1 MAEMI
6 KPKKEDIVVFGRI
19 VSASTEGVVANAEQI
34 YDGVSNIRQYEINKK
49 FLSGNYTIG
58 ESNIKDGSITR
69 KKIANWAVGRDQIE
83 DGAITNGKILDRS
96 VSTFKIEKGG
106 IRTENIEE
114 FAVTGAKLRNGCITA
129 IKIQPGN
136 IFTSHL
142 DNKAVTSE
150 KLANDVWDKIK
161 SEYLQLNGGNMT
173 GAIRWHGLNSIAI
186 GENGIDVNNNDYYVS
201 IDPSKH
207 DERGCINIKYDETET
222 LINNSNI
229 ELRAKEGESLKRQL
243 ILGDSDISMDAYT
256 DNEYQPVVPIFSV
269 SSDEDEGDTFVHG
282 IGFATFN
289 QDNIGFL
296 VNDGSVGLAMSNSDI
311 DELFQQVFQTVIG

>member
-96 VSTFKIEKGG
+96 VSTFKIEKSG
-106 IRTENIEE
+106 IRTENIDDY
-114 FAVTGAKLRNGCITA
+114 AVTGMKLGNGCITA

-150 KLANDVWDKIK
+150 KLANDVWERLKN
-161 SEYLQLNGGNMT
+161 EYLRLDGNNSMSSPLKMD
-173 GAIRWHGLNSIAI
+173 GNSI
-186 GENGIDVNNNDYYVS
+186 EDVSGIS
-201 IDPSKH
+201 S
-207 DERGCINIKYDETET
+207 
-222 LINNSNI
+222 
-229 ELRAKEGESLKRQL
+229 
-243 ILGDSDISMDAYT
+243 DSDSPVFINLLN
-256 DNEYQPVVPIFSV
+256 NEVTIGANG
-269 SSDEDEGDTFVHG
+269 DEDNGVPVGQWATIWRDSNFYGNVEAK
-282 IGFATFN
+282 GFKTHDRA
-289 QDNIGFL
+289 NIGFL
-296 VNDGSVGLAMSNSDI
+296 VNDGSVGLAISDSDI
-311 DELFQQVFQTVIG
+311 DGLFQQVFQTVIG